1 MRLDSRGQ
9 HITRPQ
15 INIYE
20 ALALFGDDLKARGVI
35 AKKYGVSQETASGV
49 VVALLAE
56 DLLEES
62 AVKRGM
68 FRITFK
74 GKERIGVA

>member
-9 HITRPQ
+9 HITRPH

-20 ALALFGDDLKARGVI
+20 ALRLFDDNLRANTVVARH
-35 AKKYGVSQETASGV
+35 YRVSSETADGIITQ
-49 VVALLAE
+49 LLAE

-62 AVKRGM
+62 RARRGM
-68 FRITFK
+68 YRITFA
-74 GKERIGVA
+74 GKERIGVE

>member
-1 MRLDSRGQ
+1 MKLDHRGQ

-20 ALALFGDDLKARGVI
+20 ALALFDDTLRANTTVMRHYKVSQATADGVI
-35 AKKYGVSQETASGV
+35 TQ
-49 VVALLAE
+49 LLAE

-62 AVKRGM
+62 RARRGM
-68 FRITFK
+68 YRITFA
-74 GKERIGVA
+74 GKERIGVE